1 MSRDHQFSVG
11 DVVFDSHQESPDS
24 AVVVNIPPRQ
34 ANEWTVYTDTTV
46 ADDNPDYPDDSPIVV
61 VAFYDDLSEQ
71 AEELLW
77 PELPIPLKELH
88 EYDVKDYA
96 FPLDRIKLI
105 DDSSLPARHSEEKQ
119 ETPTEANDES
129 ETTSDADGQDE
140 DEPEGESDVKDD
152 EVSSAEDTEDEQDL
166 HELQEFLDDNGVQA
180 EIRDGA
186 VIVEKLGETY
196 QLSTDGEVQGDGP
209 YQERLEQLLTEA
221 PV

>member
-11 DVVFDSHQESPDS
+11 DVVLDSHQESPDP

-77 PELPIPLKELH
+77 PKLPVPLKELH

-96 FPLDRIKLI
+96 FPLDRITLV

-119 ETPTEANDES
+119 ETPTEANGET

-140 DEPEGESDVKDD
+140 DEAEVESDVEDD
-152 EVSSAEDTEDEQDL
+152 EVSSAEDTENEQDL
-166 HELQEFLDDNGVQA
+166 HELQEFLEDNGVQA
-180 EIRDGA
+180 EIRDEA

-196 QLSTDGEVQGDGP
+196 RLSMDEGVQGDGP
-209 YQERLEQLLTEA
+209 YQESLEQLLTEA